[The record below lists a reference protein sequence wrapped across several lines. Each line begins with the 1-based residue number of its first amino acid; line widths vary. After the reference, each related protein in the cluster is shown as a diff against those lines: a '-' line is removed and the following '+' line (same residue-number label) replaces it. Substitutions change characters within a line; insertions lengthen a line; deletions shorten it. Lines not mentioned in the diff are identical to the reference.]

1 MWADR
6 GGRIATLSSSWD
18 DASAR
23 NFLKDVFRAAISRAN
38 PADVLAAKLPEK
50 PKGRCIVV
58 GAGKA
63 SAAMAAALD
72 AAWPDVDVSG
82 VVVTR
87 YEHSIPAGRIKVIE
101 AGHPVPDENSQRA
114 ALDIMSA
121 VRGLGRDDLVI
132 ALMSGGGSSLLCL
145 PRKGLN
151 LADKA
156 EVHRTLLRSGA
167 AISEMNILRSELSD
181 IKGGQLAAAAHPAQ
195 IVTLVISDIPGDDPA
210 MIASGPTVASQI
222 QPCAARKVVDQYK
235 LDIPPSAAILLDIAR
250 PSVQDTPSDV
260 RLIAT
265 PMDSLLAAAAA
276 ARSRGITPLV
286 LGDAIQG
293 ESREAGKLMAAI
305 ANSVRK
311 HGSPLRPP
319 AVLLS
324 GGETSVTLGDAKSG
338 KGGRNTEFLLSL
350 AIALSGVAG
359 IWALAGDTDGIDG
372 SEEAA
377 GAIVTPDTVARAR
390 MKDLDAD
397 EYLKAFD
404 SYSFF
409 RALGDLVITGPT
421 LTNVNDI
428 RAIFIA

>member
-1 MWADR
+1 M
-6 GGRIATLSSSWD
+6 SSSWD

-23 NFLKDVFRAAISRAN
+23 SFLKDVFQAAVSRAN
-38 PADVLAAKLPEK
+38 PAAVLAAKLPEK

-82 VVVTR
+82 IVVTR
-87 YEHSIPAGRIKVIE
+87 YGHSVPAGRINVIE
-101 AGHPVPDENSQRA
+101 AGHPVPDQNSERA
-114 ALDIMSA
+114 ALDMMSM
-121 VRGLGRDDLVI
+121 VRGLGANDLVI
-132 ALMSGGGSSLLCL
+132 ALISGGGSSLLCL
-145 PRKGLN
+145 PRQGMDLT
-151 LADKA
+151 DKA
-156 EVHRTLLRSGA
+156 EVHRVLLRSGA
-167 AISEMNILRSELSD
+167 SIAEMNVLRSQLSD
-181 IKGGQLAAAAHPAQ
+181 IKDGRLAAEAHPAQ

-222 QPCAARKVVDQYK
+222 QQCAARKVVDQYK
-235 LDIPPSAAILLDIAR
+235 LDLPPSAAILLDVAR
-250 PSVQDTPSDV
+250 PNVQTTPSDV

-276 ARSRGITPLV
+276 ATSKGVTPLI

-305 ANSVRK
+305 AKSVKK

-324 GGETSVTLGDAKSG
+324 GGETSVTLGDARSG

-350 AIALSGVAG
+350 AIALSGVPG

-377 GAIVTPDTVARAR
+377 GAIVTPDTIARAR
-390 MKDLDAD
+390 KRDLDANG
-397 EYLKAFD
+397 YLKAFD

-409 RALGDLVITGPT
+409 HALGDLVITGPT

-428 RAIFIA
+428 RAILIT